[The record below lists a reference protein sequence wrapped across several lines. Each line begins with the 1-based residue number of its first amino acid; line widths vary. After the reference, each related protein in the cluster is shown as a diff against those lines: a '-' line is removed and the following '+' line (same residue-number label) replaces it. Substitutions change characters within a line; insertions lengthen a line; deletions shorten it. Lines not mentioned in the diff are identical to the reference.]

1 MGEKMTNPARNIIPM
16 HSHPASIIRTGR
28 VESVISGDIR
38 ITVSGDILTAKK
50 AFSCIIAPE
59 PDDLVL
65 FTEDEKGEVYVLG
78 IIERPKNQN
87 ATLAFPSH
95 TRIDV
100 SHGSLNIHAGDQV
113 TLAASGLNYL
123 SNRAVHK
130 SREAVVAYD
139 KITAAGTEIQAS
151 FKTVRILSHLINTM
165 AKQAIQRF
173 QGYIRNTENTDM
185 IKAGQM
191 TRCAEG
197 LYAVDSNQTV
207 MKSKKNTIID
217 GEKILMG

>member
-1 MGEKMTNPARNIIPM
+1 MNNPARNIIPI
-16 HSHPASIIRTGR
+16 HSHPASILRTGR

-38 ITVSGDILTAKK
+38 ISVSGDILMAKK

-59 PDDLVL
+59 PGDIVL
-65 FTEDEKGEVYVLG
+65 YTADETGKAYVLG
-78 IIERPKNQN
+78 IIERPNHQT

-100 SHGSLNIHAGDQV
+100 SRGSLNIHAGGHV
-113 TLAASGLNYL
+113 TLCADELNCL
-123 SNRAVHK
+123 SDRAVHK

-139 KITAAGTEIQAS
+139 RITATGTEIQAS
-151 FKTVRILSHLINTM
+151 FKTVRLISHLINSI
-165 AKQAIQRF
+165 AKQVIHIF

-185 IKAGQM
+185 VKAGRM
-191 TRCAEG
+191 TRCAKG
-197 LYAVDSNQTV
+197 LYALDSEQTV